1 MLVVTFLK
9 MWTIQSFG
17 WGGCGDFYFI
27 FCFEGKW
34 ESKKEECVQ
43 KSVNSTLNVDCPT
56 IFVVEGERGHG
67 FYFSFFV
74 IFYYL

>member
-1 MLVVTFLK
+1 MDNPIIWV
-9 MWTIQSFG
+9 
-17 WGGCGDFYFI
+17 GGCGDFYFI

-34 ESKKEECVQ
+34 ECKKEECVQ
-43 KSVNSTLNVDCPT
+43 KSVNSTLNVDRPT